1 MPPLLRHE
9 QGYTAS
15 MLIRE
20 SRVLE
25 VATFGALQLHQSEL
39 DQNQVLLDV
48 MVIADEVD
56 AQLME
61 TVRTFPEA
69 KAA

>member
-1 MPPLLRHE
+1 MPPLLRHA
-9 QGYTAS
+9 QGYAAS
-15 MLIRE
+15 MLTEE
-20 SRVLE
+20 SRVSQ
-25 VATFGALQLHQSEL
+25 VATFDALHLHQSEL

-48 MVIADEVD
+48 LVIADEVD

>member
-1 MPPLLRHE
+1 MPPLLRHS

-15 MLIRE
+15 ILIE
-20 SRVLE
+20 EPRVFE